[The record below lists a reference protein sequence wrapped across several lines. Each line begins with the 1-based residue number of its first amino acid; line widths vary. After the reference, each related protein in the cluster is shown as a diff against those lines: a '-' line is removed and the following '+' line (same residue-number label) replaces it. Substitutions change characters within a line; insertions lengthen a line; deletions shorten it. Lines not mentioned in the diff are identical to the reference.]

1 MVLNYGC
8 GRPFDGFYADDFGAR
23 RGFGLG
29 FRTLDGLRANQSHG
43 AATEFL
49 AGVFGGAFEANLV
62 AVEVGQDAFRASVH
76 PVDEGEAGV
85 VVELEILA
93 ASTVELFVFEGVEGG
108 FQAVQPQQAPIGHGD
123 LADPEF
129 RTGGGGL
136 VLGAV
141 GVEHGFEFGGIFTGH
156 DDGFGAQAVL

>member
-1 MVLNYGC
+1 MLVGGYASRGHTTGAVRRDCRDLVMISSLFFGC
-8 GRPFDGFYADDFGAR
+8 GRRIDGRWSAGWRFRIRNYGRRRPFDCFYADDFGAG

-29 FRTLDGLRANQSHG
+29 FRTLDRGRADQSHG
-43 AATEFL
+43 AAVEFL

-62 AVEVGQDAFRASVH
+62 AVEVGQDAFGAGVH

-108 FQAVQPQQAPIGHGD
+108 FQAV
-123 LADPEF
+123 
-129 RTGGGGL
+129 
-136 VLGAV
+136 
-141 GVEHGFEFGGIFTGH
+141 
-156 DDGFGAQAVL
+156 